1 MAELISAR
9 ADVSRIEDHVRRALR
24 AAQARGGE
32 IAEAA
37 AARLVPAVAT
47 IDEALVLQ
55 KSTDDAEAVAW
66 SQVLAE
72 DAKSDE
78 AIGSVRDAMW
88 NAIGRTRQNAAL
100 DQVFPGGVRTYTSGD
115 PRAQPVLM
123 QVLASRIAASAA
135 PQWSDVLKQGW
146 AAEVEAARTS
156 YAAAVEAHRPTEAAA
171 QVAVSGYRA
180 AVRTGQA
187 RLRAFKRDLENLG
200 LSEAQIHEIIP
211 DASGRAVSPGPAPE
225 PVPAPVRHERA

>member
-9 ADVSRIEDHVRRALR
+9 ADVGRIEDHVRRAWR

-32 IAEAA
+32 IAEAGA
-37 AARLVPAVAT
+37 GRLGPAVAS
-47 IDEALVLQ
+47 IDAAIALQ
-55 KSTDDAEAVAW
+55 QSTEDAEAIAW

-78 AIGSVRDAMW
+78 LIGSVRDAMW
-88 NAIGRTRQNAAL
+88 NAIGRTRQNPAL

-123 QVLASRIAASAA
+123 QVLESRITAAAA
-135 PQWSDVLKQGW
+135 PQWTDAMKQGW
-146 AAEVEAARTS
+146 AAQVEAARKS
-156 YAAAVEAHRPTEAAA
+156 YAATVEAHRPTEAAA
-171 QVAVSGYRA
+171 QVATMGYRA

-187 RLRAFKRDLENLG
+187 RLHAFKRDLQNLG
-200 LSEAQIHEIIP
+200 LSETQIHEVIP
-211 DASGRAVSPGPAPE
+211 DASSRAPSPAPAPE
-225 PVPAPVRHERA
+225 PVPAPADRNGA

>member
-100 DQVFPGGVRTYTSGD
+100 DQVFPGGVR
-115 PRAQPVLM
+115 
-123 QVLASRIAASAA
+123 
-135 PQWSDVLKQGW
+135 
-146 AAEVEAARTS
+146 
-156 YAAAVEAHRPTEAAA
+156 
-171 QVAVSGYRA
+171 RA
-180 AVRTGQA
+180 AVVGRPEA
-187 RLRAFKRDLENLG
+187 RVGGRSRSRANVVCRG
-200 LSEAQIHEIIP
+200 RGSAPPHRSRG
-211 DASGRAVSPGPAPE
+211 ASGRQWLSRGRAHGTGAP
-225 PVPAPVRHERA
+225 PCL